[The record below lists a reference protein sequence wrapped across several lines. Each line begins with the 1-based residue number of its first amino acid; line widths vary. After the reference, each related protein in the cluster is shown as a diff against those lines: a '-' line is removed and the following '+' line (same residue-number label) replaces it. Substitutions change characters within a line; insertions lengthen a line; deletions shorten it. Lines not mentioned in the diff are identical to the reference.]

1 MVTYG
6 GSNINHFSD
15 DKKISGVDGHDLCDK
30 LFYWTKFFF
39 VFFFLLCFFVFF
51 FFAKKCFVT
60 LMEFQW
66 NRIVL
71 LPLLTWFRNSNKNL

>member
-30 LFYWTKFFF
+30 LFAGQHF
-39 VFFFLLCFFVFF
+39 CSSFF
-51 FFAKKCFVT
+51 FFFFFCKKVFRHIDGIP
-60 LMEFQW
+60 MEP
-66 NRIVL
+66 NCA
-71 LPLLTWFRNSNKNL
+71 PLITDLVS

>member
-30 LFYWTKFFF
+30 LFAGQHFCSSFFF
-39 VFFFLLCFFVFF
+39 VFFFALFFSFF
-51 FFAKKCFVT
+51 FFCKKVFRHIDGIP
-60 LMEFQW
+60 MEP
-66 NRIVL
+66 NCA
-71 LPLLTWFRNSNKNL
+71 PLITDLVS